1 MISLRLNV
9 SEDGQTIHGRHSRP
23 SNSINATVENIPT
36 DVMMDIFSRLSSKSI
51 ATCRCVSKLWVS
63 ILGIPYFT
71 ELFLTKSYALPRL
84 LFVCEK
90 DSELIVFSTPQPT
103 NPYKHSSPLAATYH
117 MKIPFGRYC
126 DNIRPIHGL
135 VFIRNEQRFKLES
148 VICNPTTRQTL
159 TLPKPKTRKR
169 LRIHSYFGYD
179 PMEKQFKVL
188 SMTERDGI
196 SDEHQVL
203 TLGAKKLSWRMI
215 ECCIPHHPKY
225 EGICINGVLYYRASV
240 DKSSNIFVIVCF
252 DVRSEKFSFIKAME
266 PFIIDAHLI
275 NYNGKLGLVMSEG
288 LPYISGRCRSFK
300 MWVLKDSQKHG
311 WFKNTYE
318 LPPLWQYE
326 IAGELLHFVGVTGTT
341 NEIVFSPT
349 YLSYPFYVLYYSFE
363 KKTIRK
369 VRIQGMGG
377 FKQNNWVQMFIDHV
391 EDVRLM

>member
-1 MISLRLNV
+1 MKSLRLNV
-9 SEDGQTIHGRHSRP
+9 SEDRQTIHGRHSRP
-23 SNSINATVENIPT
+23 SNSINATVENISI

-71 ELFLTKSYALPRL
+71 ELFLTKSCALPRL
-84 LFVCEK
+84 LFVCHK

-103 NPYKHSSPLAATYH
+103 NPYENSSPLAATYH

-135 VFIRNEQRFKLES
+135 VFIQNEQRFKLAS

-169 LRIHSYFGYD
+169 LHILSYFGYH

-196 SDEHQVL
+196 SVEHQVL

-215 ECCIPHHPKY
+215 ECCIPHCPKF
-225 EGICINGVLYYRASV
+225 EGICINGVLYYRAFV
-240 DKSSNIFVIVCF
+240 DISSNIFMIVCF
-252 DVRSEKFSFIKAME
+252 DVRSEKFSFIKATE
-266 PFIIDAHLI
+266 PFIIEAKLI

-288 LPYISGRCRSFK
+288 RQYISGKRRRFE
-300 MWVLKDSQKHG
+300 MWVLKDSEKHG
-311 WFKNTYE
+311 WIKNTYE
-318 LPPLWQYE
+318 LPPLWQYG
-326 IAGELLHFVGVTGTT
+326 ITVELLHFVGVTGTT

-349 YLSYPFYVLYYSFE
+349 YLADLFYVLYYSFQR
-363 KKTIRK
+363 KTIR
-369 VRIQGMGG
+369 VVEIQGMGG
-377 FKQNNWVQMFIDHV
+377 SKKKNWVQMFIDHV